1 VSVLRLSFPE
11 KYEQWLVGPL
21 FRPWVDE
28 TFDRMALAPA
38 DRVLDVA
45 CGTGVVARM
54 ARERLGPGATI
65 VGIDINAYMLAV
77 ARSVAPD
84 IDWREADAAAL
95 QLRPGEQFD
104 VVVCQQGLQF
114 MSDRQRA
121 ANAMAGA
128 LSARGRLAVLTWRP
142 LEETP
147 FFRDLHAIAERHLG
161 PVVDQRHGFGD
172 LDMLGEV
179 LCGAGLRDVTTTTI
193 TRRIRFDDS
202 AGFLRLNATALLG
215 MTAVAKR
222 LDERSRDALVARI
235 VEASG
240 GVAARFTDDG
250 ALVFDL
256 SSNLAIGWA

>member
-28 TFDRMALAPA
+28 TFDRMALAA
-38 DRVLDVA
+38 DDRVLDVA
-45 CGTGVVARM
+45 CGTGIVARM

-65 VGIDINAYMLAV
+65 VGVDVNAYMLAV

-84 IDWREADAAAL
+84 IDWRESDAAAL
-95 QLRPGEQFD
+95 SLRPGERFD

-121 ANAMAGA
+121 VNTMVRA
-128 LSARGRLAVLTWRP
+128 LSTRGRLAVLTWRP

-161 PVVDQRHGFGD
+161 PIVDQRHGFGD
-172 LDMLGEV
+172 PEV
-179 LCGAGLRDVTTTTI
+179 LGTLLRGAGLREVTTTTI
-193 TRRIRFDDS
+193 ARRIRFED
-202 AGFLRLNATALLG
+202 GGRFLRLNTTALVG
-215 MTAVAKR
+215 MTPVAKR

-235 VEASG
+235 VDASG
-240 GVAARFTDDG
+240 SVAERFGEDG

-256 SSNLAIGWA
+256 STNLAIGWA